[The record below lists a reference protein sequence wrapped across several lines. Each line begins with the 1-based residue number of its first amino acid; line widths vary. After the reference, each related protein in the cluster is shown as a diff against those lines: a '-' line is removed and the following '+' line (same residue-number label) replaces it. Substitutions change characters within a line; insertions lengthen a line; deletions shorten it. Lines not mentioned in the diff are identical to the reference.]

1 MLIQGLVLVSFSL
14 KYLSI
19 TELIGIVELPGPLGD
34 KQMSSNLADF
44 PSGITKSMIF
54 HSFPRMFA
62 DGFSLVL
69 SKILFAGC
77 GRGQFIIKSPFVLMI
92 LQK

>member
-1 MLIQGLVLVSFSL
+1 MSIQSLVLVSFLL

-44 PSGITKSMIF
+44 PSGLKKSMI
-54 HSFPRMFA
+54 PQ
-62 DGFSLVL
+62 L
-69 SKILFAGC
+69 S
-77 GRGQFIIKSPFVLMI
+77 
-92 LQK
+92 

>member
-19 TELIGIVELPGPLGD
+19 TELIGIVELPEPLGD

-44 PSGITKSMIF
+44 PSRITKSMI
-54 HSFPRMFA
+54 PQ
-62 DGFSLVL
+62 L
-69 SKILFAGC
+69 S
-77 GRGQFIIKSPFVLMI
+77 
-92 LQK
+92 

>member
-1 MLIQGLVLVSFSL
+1 MLIQGLVLVSFLL

-44 PSGITKSMIF
+44 PSGITKSMI
-54 HSFPRMFA
+54 PQ
-62 DGFSLVL
+62 L
-69 SKILFAGC
+69 S
-77 GRGQFIIKSPFVLMI
+77 
-92 LQK
+92 